1 MRFKFCGITNK
12 EDALNAINLG
22 VDAIGFIFYEES
34 PRAVTVEQ
42 VQEISYY
49 LPPFITTVGV
59 FVNAEADDVNLKVN
73 DCQLDIVQLHGDEP
87 PEYCM
92 KINSK
97 LIKAIHVSEMSDIE
111 KIGAYQGL
119 VSGILLDTKSDA
131 GYGGTGVSFDWGIAL
146 AAKDY
151 DLPIILSGGVN
162 VDNLSKAV
170 QLVNPFAIDVSSGI
184 EAFPGKKDYNK
195 MKDLINV
202 LD

>member
-59 FVNAEADDVNLKVN
+59 FVNAEADDVNLKVK
-73 DCQLDIVQLHGDEP
+73 DCHLDIIQLHGNEA

-111 KIGAYQGL
+111 KIGSYQGL

-202 LD
+202 LR

>member
-1 MRFKFCGITNK
+1 MRFKFCGITNA

-22 VDAIGFIFYEES
+22 VDAIGFIFYEDS

-42 VQEISYY
+42 VQEIIYY
-49 LPPFITTVGV
+49 LPPFITLVGV
-59 FVNAEADDVNLKVN
+59 FVNADIEDVNSKIKQ
-73 DCQLDIVQLHGDEP
+73 CKLDAVQLHGDEL

-92 KINSK
+92 KINARV
-97 LIKAIHVSEMSDIE
+97 IKAIHVGDMSDIE
-111 KIGAYQGL
+111 RIGSYQGL
-119 VSGILLDTKSDA
+119 VSGILLDTKSDS
-131 GYGGTGVSFDWGIAL
+131 GYGGTGLSFDWGLAL
-146 AAKDY
+146 SAKDY

-195 MKDLINV
+195 MKDFING
-202 LD
+202 LN